1 MLALLLAVTMQP
13 SLTFEFLQNEA
24 ERDPSA
30 LERLED
36 SKSASDQSFDKKPSA
51 VQAPQSTKPD
61 SYHFEGKTPVKGVS
75 IYTPVKDQRGDE
87 GTEREEG
94 KDPLAKIG
102 KFQVISGVAA
112 GAGLIGGFF
121 FPPLWI
127 LGGAGL
133 GVFGVLT
140 FLKSKFGK
148 KK

>member
-1 MLALLLAVTMQP
+1 MIALLLAVTMQP

-24 ERDPSA
+24 ERDPSR
-30 LERLED
+30 LERHED

-51 VQAPQSTKPD
+51 VQAPPSGKPD
-61 SYHFEGKTPVKGVS
+61 SYHFEGKTPVQGVS

-87 GTEREEG
+87 GNQREEA
-94 KDPLAKIG
+94 KDPFAQLG
-102 KFQVISGVAA
+102 KYQAISGAAA
-112 GAGLIGGFF
+112 GVGLIGGFF

-127 LGGAGL
+127 LGGIGL

-140 FLKSKFGK
+140 YLKSKFGK